1 MDRQLLL
8 EGERLLLRPLHPD
21 DWDALHAAA
30 RDPLIWDQH
39 PDPDRWRE
47 PIFRDFFADALEA
60 GGTLAILEKRGG
72 AVIGSSQF
80 ANFKDGNGGAV
91 EIGRTFLVR
100 SHWGL
105 GLNHELKR
113 LMVGHALGE
122 VATVYFRV
130 GAENLRSRRAME
142 KIGARLTDLREDV
155 TVHGRPVPHVIYE
168 IGRDDFA
175 RGPLSS

>member
-1 MDRQLLL
+1 MDRQPLL
-8 EGERLLLRPLHPD
+8 EGERLLLRPLHPE
-21 DWDALHAAA
+21 DWDDLFAAA

-47 PIFRDFFADALEA
+47 PIFKEFFADALQA
-60 GGTLAILEKRGG
+60 GGALVIVEKASG
-72 AVIGSSQF
+72 ALIGSSQF
-80 ANFKDGNGGAV
+80 ANFREGDGGTV

-100 SHWGL
+100 SHWAL
-105 GLNHELKR
+105 RLNPELKR
-113 LMVGHALGE
+113 LMIGHALRA

-130 GAENLRSRRAME
+130 GAENFRSRRAME

-155 TVHGRPVPHVIYE
+155 VVHGRPVPHVIYE
-168 IGRDDFA
+168 ITREDFS

>member
-1 MDRQLLL
+1 MDRQPLL

-47 PIFRDFFADALEA
+47 SIFRDFFADALEA
-60 GGTLAILEKRGG
+60 GGALTIIERQGG

-80 ANFKDGNGGAV
+80 ANFKDDSGGTV
-91 EIGRTFLVR
+91 EIGRTFLAR

-122 VATVYFRV
+122 VAKVYFRV

-155 TVHGRPVPHVIYE
+155 MVHGRPVPHVIYE

-175 RGPLSS
+175 RGPLRS